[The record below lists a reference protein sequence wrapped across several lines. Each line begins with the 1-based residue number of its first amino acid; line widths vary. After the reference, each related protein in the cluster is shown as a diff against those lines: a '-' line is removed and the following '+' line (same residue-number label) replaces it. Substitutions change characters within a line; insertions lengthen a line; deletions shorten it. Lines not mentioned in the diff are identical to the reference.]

1 MISVGT
7 VRPTHQFTEFN
18 MMTNYQPFEHLK
30 CPIWIYDIDNKRIT
44 WANSNALPLWE
55 SESMFELTSRDFS
68 VEMSKAIEATLEEY
82 QRQFLRNESIKT
94 WWNFTPNYISKR
106 ALCLFSGIP
115 LPDGRTGMLVQVI
128 AEEGSLK
135 HDLAC
140 SDGANLS
147 LLFDNS
153 GNVVSANSAFL
164 QNYGSPFSTLADFV
178 SSEETAAQ
186 WLFAAR
192 KGREILEEVS
202 CEIDNKTHHFDVQGK
217 WLFDKSELLLNLICT
232 TKQKEKLLKARYNA
246 EHDCLTELYNRR
258 GITNLLETSIAYR
271 SPFELMFV
279 DLDGFKLVNDTYGH
293 SVGDQLLKQ
302 VGERLKHLVDE
313 TCMIG
318 RFGGDEFIVIA
329 HACRNHNIPLLCSRI
344 IEALN
349 KSFHIRGIGTL
360 SVGCSIGTAHFP
372 DNAVDQESLLKQ
384 AGMAMHMAKANG
396 RNRFQTFTPCLA
408 QTLHRKVEIRHRLTH
423 ALENDDLNLHYQ
435 PIMNTNSDKV
445 KGFEALLRWSDEELG
460 DIAPD
465 EFITLAEE
473 SGQIVPLGKWVLNS
487 ALKQLSMWQREFDHE
502 LMMSINI
509 SSIQMHATFAEQ
521 LSAMLNFYN
530 IQPQSVAL
538 EITESSMIFKHG
550 EVRQALSD
558 ISKLGVELHLDDFG
572 TGYSSLSMLHDL
584 PISTVKLD
592 KSFVHGSH
600 KGSKAIV
607 QATHA
612 ICDKLGLKVVAE
624 GVETEMQKAFLIDCG
639 YQYLQG
645 FLFSKPIPSNEVERQ
660 FLAGRLIDI

>member
-1 MISVGT
+1 
-7 VRPTHQFTEFN
+7 
-18 MMTNYQPFEHLK
+18 MMTSYQPFEYLK

-44 WANSNALPLWE
+44 WANRSALPLWE
-55 SESMFELTSRDFS
+55 AESLFELTSRDFS
-68 VEMSKAIEATLEEY
+68 IEMSKAIEATLEEY
-82 QRQFLRNESIKT
+82 QRQFVRSESIKT
-94 WWNFTPNYISKR
+94 WWNFTPKYIAKR
-106 ALCLFSGIP
+106 ALCQFSGIP
-115 LPDGRTGMLVQVI
+115 LPDGRTGMLVQVV

-147 LLFDNS
+147 LLFDRS
-153 GNVVSANSAFL
+153 GNVVSANSAFS
-164 QNYGSPFSTLADFV
+164 QAYGSPFTTLSEFV
-178 SSEETAAQ
+178 SSQETADQ
-186 WLFAAR
+186 WLFAAH

-202 CEIDNKTHHFDVQGK
+202 CHIGNKTHHFDVQGK
-217 WLFDKSELLLNLICT
+217 WLFDKSQLLLNLTCT
-232 TKQKEKLLKARYNA
+232 TKQKEKLIKARYHA

-302 VGERLKHLVDE
+302 VGERLKQLINE

-329 HACRNHNIPLLCSRI
+329 HTCRNQNIPLLCTRI
-344 IEALN
+344 IDALN
-349 KSFHIRGIGTL
+349 QSFHISGIGSL

-372 DNAVDQESLLKQ
+372 DNGMDQESLLKQ
-384 AGMAMHMAKANG
+384 AGMAMHTAKDNG
-396 RNRFQTFTPCLA
+396 RNRFQTFTPSLA
-408 QTLHRKVEIRHRLTH
+408 QALHRKVEIRHRLTQAIESE
-423 ALENDDLNLHYQ
+423 ALALHYQ
-435 PIMNTNSDKV
+435 PIMDTSGDKV
-445 KGFEALLRWSDEELG
+445 KGFEALLRWSDKDLG
-460 DIAPD
+460 MIEPD

-473 SGQIVPLGKWVLNS
+473 TGQIVPLGKWVLNS
-487 ALKQLSMWQREFDHE
+487 ALKQLALWHREFDSQ

-509 SSIQMHATFAEQ
+509 SGSQMHATFAEQ
-521 LSAMLNFYN
+521 LSAMLNFYH
-530 IQPQSVAL
+530 IQPKNIAL
-538 EITESSMIFKHG
+538 EITESSMLFKHG
-550 EVRQALSD
+550 EVRQALND

-607 QATHA
+607 QATRA

-624 GVETEMQKAFLIDCG
+624 GVETETQKDFLIDSG
-639 YQYLQG
+639 YHYLQG
-645 FLFSKPIPSNEVERQ
+645 FLFSKPIPSNEVESQ
-660 FLAGRLIDI
+660 FLFLR

>member
-1 MISVGT
+1 M
-7 VRPTHQFTEFN
+7 
-18 MMTNYQPFEHLK
+18 L
-30 CPIWIYDIDNKRIT
+30 
-44 WANSNALPLWE
+44 E
-55 SESMFELTSRDFS
+55 SE
-68 VEMSKAIEATLEEY
+68 
-82 QRQFLRNESIKT
+82 
-94 WWNFTPNYISKR
+94 PYIY
-106 ALCLFSGIP
+106 
-115 LPDGRTGMLVQVI
+115 RTQNIVI
-128 AEEGSLK
+128 TFV
-135 HDLAC
+135 HTR
-140 SDGANLS
+140 
-147 LLFDNS
+147 
-153 GNVVSANSAFL
+153 L
-164 QNYGSPFSTLADFV
+164 QNREPTTGAPWFIKV
-178 SSEETAAQ
+178 SSFRA
-186 WLFAAR
+186 
-192 KGREILEEVS
+192 
-202 CEIDNKTHHFDVQGK
+202 HHFDVQGK
-217 WLFDKSELLLNLICT
+217 WLFDKSELLLNLTCT
-232 TKQKEKLLKARYNA
+232 TKQKEKLIKARYNA

-258 GITNLLETSIAYR
+258 GISNLLETSIAYR

-293 SVGDQLLKQ
+293 TVGDQRLKQ
-302 VGERLKHLVDE
+302 VGERLKQLVDE
-313 TCMIG
+313 KCMIG

-344 IEALN
+344 IDALN
-349 KSFHIRGIGTL
+349 RSFHIRGIGSL

-372 DNAVDQESLLKQ
+372 DNAVDQETLLKQ

-465 EFITLAEE
+465 EFIALAEE

-558 ISKLGVELHLDDFG
+558 ISKLGIELHLDDFG

-624 GVETEMQKAFLIDCG
+624 GVETETQKAFLIDCG

-660 FLAGRLIDI
+660 FLTGRLIDI

>member
-1 MISVGT
+1 
-7 VRPTHQFTEFN
+7 
-18 MMTNYQPFEHLK
+18 MMTSYQSFEYLK

-44 WANSNALPLWE
+44 WANQSALPLWE
-55 SESMFELTSRDFS
+55 AESLFELTSRDFS

-82 QRQFLRNESIKT
+82 QRQFLRGESIKT
-94 WWNFTPNYISKR
+94 WWNFTPKYIAKR
-106 ALCLFSGIP
+106 ALCQFSGIP
-115 LPDGRTGMLVQVI
+115 LPDTRTGMLVQVV

-135 HDLAC
+135 HDLAY

-147 LLFDNS
+147 LLFDRS
-153 GNVVSANSAFL
+153 GKIVSTNSAFN
-164 QNYGSPFSTLADFV
+164 QNYGSPFTTLSDFL
-178 SSEETAAQ
+178 SSEETAAH
-186 WLFAAR
+186 WLFSAR
-192 KGREILEEVS
+192 TGQETLEEVS
-202 CEIDNKTHHFDVQGK
+202 CTIGDKTHHFDVQGK
-217 WLFDKSELLLNLICT
+217 WLFDKSELLLDLTCT
-232 TKQKEKLLKARYNA
+232 TKQKEKLIKARYNA
-246 EHDCLTELYNRR
+246 EHDCLTELHNRR
-258 GITNLLETSIAYR
+258 GITNLLQTSIAYR

-302 VGERLKHLVDE
+302 VGERLKQLVDE

-329 HACRNHNIPLLCSRI
+329 HACRNQNIPLLCTRI
-344 IEALN
+344 IDALN
-349 KSFHIRGIGTL
+349 RSFHISGIGTL
-360 SVGCSIGTAHFP
+360 SVGCSIGTANFP
-372 DNAVDQESLLKQ
+372 DNAIDQESLLKQ

-396 RNRFQTFTPCLA
+396 RNRFQTFTPSLA
-408 QTLHRKVEIRHRLTH
+408 RALHRKVEIRHRLAR
-423 ALENDDLNLHYQ
+423 ALENEDLTLHYQ
-435 PIMNTNSDKV
+435 PIMNTRSDKM
-445 KGFEALLRWSDEELG
+445 KGFEALLRWSDKDLG
-460 DIAPD
+460 DIRPD
-465 EFITLAEE
+465 EFIALAEE
-473 SGQIVPLGKWVLNS
+473 TGQIVPLGKWVLNS
-487 ALKQLSMWQREFDHE
+487 ALKQLSIWHREFDNQ

-509 SSIQMHATFAEQ
+509 SSIQMHATFADQ

-530 IQPQSVAL
+530 IQPQSIAL

-550 EVRQALSD
+550 EVRQALCD
-558 ISKLGVELHLDDFG
+558 IAKLGVELHLDDFG

-607 QATHA
+607 QATQA

-624 GVETEMQKAFLIDCG
+624 GVETEMQKDFLVDCG

-645 FLFSKPIPSNEVERQ
+645 FLFSKPIPSNEVESK
-660 FLAGRLIDI
+660 FLFLR